1 MEQPKKPFDAKK
13 WKIYLFAGALFLLFF
28 VGMLFFFRPA
38 RSESEKRELTKFP
51 RLTFSTLIS
60 GEFFDGVSTWY
71 ADTYPG
77 REALVSGSLALREL
91 SGIKNE
97 QIIIHDD
104 PAPTPGGEDDPVDDT
119 PIEKLGGVY
128 LKGKTAYELYRESRE
143 ESERYAALV
152 AKAEAQLKGKA
163 TVYDIVVPLSS
174 CVNLS
179 ESEQRSIGCSD
190 AKAAIERIYGAMEG
204 VKTVEILDLLQSHKN
219 EYLYF
224 RTDHHWTARGA
235 YYAYTAF
242 CRAAGIAP
250 KELSEWNKYEFGG
263 FLGTLYNEA
272 GKPSVLANNPDVVE
286 AWVPNGTNDIYLT
299 DKSGTRQRYRGG
311 VVRTDTDSFYAAAG
325 SKYNCFI
332 MGDNPLSEI
341 HNETKHD
348 GSSIVVVKESFGN
361 ALVPFLVDHY
371 EYVYVVDYR
380 YFTNTT
386 GKTLSQFVSETGAAT
401 VLFVNNLTATSS
413 PSRIGELEGL
423 LK

>member
-28 VGMLFFFRPA
+28 VGLLFFFRPA

-51 RLTFSTLIS
+51 RLTFSTLLS

-152 AKAEAQLKGKA
+152 AKAAAQLKGKA

-179 ESEQRSIGCSD
+179 ASEQSSIGCSD
-190 AKAAIERIYGAMEG
+190 AKAAIERMYGAMEG

-242 CRAAGIAP
+242 CKAAGIAP

-311 VVRTDTDSFYAAAG
+311 VVRTDTDGFYAAAG

-348 GSSIVVVKESFGN
+348 GSSIVVIKESFGN

-386 GKTLSQFVSETGAAT
+386 GKTLASFVNEVGAAT

>member
-28 VGMLFFFRPA
+28 VGLLFFFRPA

-386 GKTLSQFVSETGAAT
+386 GKTLASFVNEVGAAT

>member
-1 MEQPKKPFDAKK
+1 M
-13 WKIYLFAGALFLLFF
+13 
-28 VGMLFFFRPA
+28 
-38 RSESEKRELTKFP
+38 
-51 RLTFSTLIS
+51 
-60 GEFFDGVSTWY
+60 
-71 ADTYPG
+71 
-77 REALVSGSLALREL
+77 
-91 SGIKNE
+91 
-97 QIIIHDD
+97 
-104 PAPTPGGEDDPVDDT
+104 
-119 PIEKLGGVY
+119 
-128 LKGKTAYELYRESRE
+128 
-143 ESERYAALV
+143 
-152 AKAEAQLKGKA
+152 AKAAEQLKGKA
-163 TVYDIVVPLSS
+163 TVYDIIVPLSS
-174 CVNLS
+174 NVNLS
-179 ESEQRSIGCSD
+179 PSEQASIGCSD
-190 AKAAIERIYGAMEG
+190 AKAAIERMYGAMSG
-204 VKTVEILDLLQSHKN
+204 VRTVEILDLLKSHKS

-224 RTDHHWTARGA
+224 RTDHHWTAKGA

-242 CRAAGIAP
+242 CGAAGITP
-250 KELSEWNKYEFGG
+250 KSLSEWTSYHFEG

-272 GKPSVLANNPDVVE
+272 GKPQVLQNNPDVVE

-299 DKSGTRQRYRGG
+299 DKSGTRQRYRNG

-380 YFTNTT
+380 YFTDTT
-386 GKTLSQFVSETGAAT
+386 GKTLSQFVNEIGAKT

-413 PSRIGELEGL
+413 PSRIGELERL